1 VVVVEEEAVVMVM
14 SPPPTP
20 MYLLELAVA
29 GRVSDHPPIHG
40 RGHAGGRAG
49 KAEAHGR
56 HGGNEDLT
64 HLDAP

>member
-1 VVVVEEEAVVMVM
+1 MAVEEVVVMVM
-14 SPPPTP
+14 TPPPPP

-29 GRVSDHPPIHG
+29 GRVADHPPIY
-40 RGHAGGRAG
+40 RGSHAGGRAG
-49 KAEAHGR
+49 KADAHGR

>member
-1 VVVVEEEAVVMVM
+1 MVEEEVVVMVM
-14 SPPPTP
+14 VMMPPPP
-20 MYLLELAVA
+20 PVHLLELADA
-29 GRVSDHPPIHG
+29 GRMADHQSIHG

-49 KAEAHGR
+49 KTDAHGR